1 MARSH
6 LGPGD
11 GLVQEMSHLCVGPP
25 GPPCLYTETMAVEDT
40 AHLHASLLDSDS
52 KEEKNGA
59 LYGFKG
65 PF

>member
-1 MARSH
+1 
-6 LGPGD
+6 
-11 GLVQEMSHLCVGPP
+11 MSHLCGGPP